1 MNQIYD
7 MTKRNYISGQAKSAM
22 LALAVLFLIA
32 SAARA
37 QNTAKLTVTA
47 RVQGSIGLVFNNN
60 PQVGTNGFCP
70 LTNAGTNNV
79 GLDMGI
85 ASFTT
90 GDTQSCVNFFR
101 ILGFYFVSSG
111 FDVLVTK
118 ANSTSANY
126 QLAASL
132 SAAPPANVIWSINFG
147 TLNTTFT
154 TIQNSNNYGTPVTET
169 LGVLVGQNVPPQTL
183 LETIN
188 FLATAN

>member
-1 MNQIYD
+1 M
-7 MTKRNYISGQAKSAM
+7 MKKNYSIGRMKSAA
-22 LALAVLFLIA
+22 LALAVLFLMA
-32 SAARA
+32 SAAKA
-37 QNTAKLTVTA
+37 QTPATARLTVTG
-47 RVQGSIGLVFNNN
+47 RVQGSIGLVFNDN
-60 PQVGTNGFCP
+60 PAVGTNGFCP

-90 GDTQSCVNFFR
+90 GDSQSCVSFFR
-101 ILGFYFVSSG
+101 FLGFYFVSTG

-132 SAAPPANVIWSINFG
+132 STAPPANVFWSINFG
-147 TLNTTFT
+147 GLNTGFT

-183 LETIN
+183 FETIN

>member
-1 MNQIYD
+1 
-7 MTKRNYISGQAKSAM
+7 MTKRNYIGGWAKSAA
-22 LALAVLFLIA
+22 LTLAVFFLMSSKA
-32 SAARA
+32 KA
-37 QNTAKLTVTA
+37 QAPATGKLTVTA
-47 RVQGSIGLVFNNN
+47 RIQGSIGLVFNNN

-90 GDTQSCVNFFR
+90 GDSQSCVAFNR
-101 ILGFYFVSSG
+101 ILGFYFVTSG

-132 SAAPPANVIWSINFG
+132 STTPPTNVFWTINFG
-147 TLNTTFT
+147 ALNTAFT

-183 LETIN
+183 FETIN